1 MRWTPEHAPAQ
12 GVQTKG
18 PRALLW
24 LTGALMVAAL
34 VFGGASRQNLLQISG
49 LELLSLP
56 LLWLAVLRLTTT
68 NGWRRVAAPAAILAV
83 AAAIPLLQLIPMP
96 FELWARL
103 PGRAA
108 AAQALTLA
116 GLGSGWRPLSLT
128 PIETWRH
135 VLALLPPTAVFLAA
149 CTLRDS
155 QRRWLSII
163 FPIGAAVSLLMGVAQ
178 LAGGSDSTLYVYAKT
193 NWGSAVGFFANRNH
207 QAALLVASL
216 PFAALWIDLGRRD
229 RRQTLLSLAAVGSVF
244 LIEIVGL
251 IVVQSRAGVLL
262 LVPALFASLLL
273 VWRQGQAR
281 VGRRGVALL
290 GAVIVAALAAG
301 IAFGSGPVMA
311 RFKDSG
317 DGRFDTAPVAARA
330 AVAHMP
336 FGGGVGAF
344 PQVYASV
351 EPVRT
356 MNSSYWNHAHN
367 EYLEIWLDAGLL
379 GVGALL
385 AFLVWW
391 GSRVWAAWR
400 AGPSL
405 SGHLARI
412 GSVATGLLL
421 IHSAVDYP
429 LRTLALACLFAFA
442 CALMTP
448 APASARTRVNNAR

>member
-1 MRWTPEHAPAQ
+1 MRWTPENRPAEGLQ
-12 GVQTKG
+12 SKG
-18 PRALLW
+18 RTLLW
-24 LTGALMVAAL
+24 LTGALMAAAL
-34 VFGGASRQNLLQISG
+34 VFGGASRQNLLQVSG

-56 LLWLAVLRLTTT
+56 LLGLAILRLSATQ
-68 NGWRRVAAPAAILAV
+68 GWRAIAMPVAILV
-83 AAAIPLLQLIPMP
+83 LAAAIPLLQLMPLP
-96 FELWARL
+96 FEMWAQL

-108 AAQALTLA
+108 SAQALRLA
-116 GLGSGWRPLSLT
+116 GLDTGWRPISLF

-135 VLALLPPTAVFLAA
+135 ALALLPPAAVFLAA
-149 CTLRDS
+149 CTLRDN
-155 QRRWLSII
+155 QRRWVSLI

-178 LAGGSDSTLYVYAKT
+178 LAGGADSTLYVYAKT

-262 LVPALFASLLL
+262 LMPALFASLLL

-290 GAVIVAALAAG
+290 GAVIAAALAAG
-301 IAFGSGPVMA
+301 IAFGSGPIMA

-317 DGRFDTAPVAARA
+317 DARFDNAPVAARA
-330 AVAHMP
+330 AVANMP

-351 EPVRT
+351 EPVEI
-356 MNSSYWNHAHN
+356 MESSYWNHAHN
-367 EYLEIWLDAGLL
+367 DYLEIWLDAGLA
-379 GVGALL
+379 GVAVLL
-385 AFLVWW
+385 AFLIWW
-391 GSRVWAAWR
+391 GRRVWAAWR
-400 AGPSL
+400 TEASL
-405 SGHLARI
+405 GGHLARI
-412 GSVATGLLL
+412 GSVASGLLL
-421 IHSAVDYP
+421 IHSAADYP
-429 LRTLALACLFAFA
+429 LRTLALACMFAFA

-448 APASARTRVNNAR
+448 APAAKRTRVNNAR